1 MTTTAEQQRA
11 SPTIEDFKS
20 QCSSGG
26 KKLLE
31 SADSF
36 AQLSKH
42 DLGIQD
48 IAITL
53 FWNTTILEV
62 LQEVNINPQQA
73 CKTFIESVLSARN
86 KYKPAGSIQD
96 IFSAARKES
105 TESGA
110 FRIRAGD
117 ILIGIY
123 NSQTLAGKALK
134 ETLSSGK
141 EKGVSFLTQLRSAVN
156 QVEKPWRE

>member
-1 MTTTAEQQRA
+1 MTIVMEQPAET
-11 SPTIEDFKS
+11 PTIEAFKS
-20 QCSSGG
+20 ECSING

-36 AQLSKH
+36 ARLSKRN
-42 DLGIQD
+42 LGVQD
-48 IAITL
+48 IATTL

-73 CKTFIESVLSARN
+73 CKAFIESILSDRN

-96 IFSAARKES
+96 IFNVAREES
-105 TESGA
+105 VEAGSSKV
-110 FRIRAGD
+110 RAGD
-117 ILIGIY
+117 ILIAIY

-134 ETLSSGK
+134 EALSPVK
-141 EKGVSFLTQLRSAVN
+141 EKGVGFLPQLRNIIN
-156 QVEKPWRE
+156 QVEKPWKA